1 MTPNYVRRGH
11 ATVGPPAL
19 LPAPFDEST
28 GWAGYEACCVME
40 VAEDR
45 TVSATNRFDV
55 IRERAWT
62 SPFWYDTA
70 RSSE

>member
-1 MTPNYVRRGH
+1 
-11 ATVGPPAL
+11 
-19 LPAPFDEST
+19 
-28 GWAGYEACCVME
+28 ME